1 MWALFCLILITIS
14 ILTIIPRTI
23 IGVQKIKK
31 GQLENYFVH
40 RMVSGRIWRDIKDK
54 NTVTVLSYKVQR
66 LLFISYFFS
75 MIGLV
80 FQVLAS
86 TEAPQLNLIKTSNQ
100 GISTRRDW
108 RLFPISLPKT
118 ILSNNRLL

>member
-14 ILTIIPRTI
+14 ILTIIPMTI

-31 GQLENYFVH
+31 GELENYFVH
-40 RMVSGRIWRDIKDK
+40 RMVSGLIWRDIKDK
-54 NTVTVLSYKVQR
+54 HTVTVLSYKVQR

-80 FQVLAS
+80 FILVWIAWTNLGSWHLWPSIVFLIFLAIAIVFQALANKAFQQ
-86 TEAPQLNLIKTSNQ
+86 ECSN
-100 GISTRRDW
+100 
-108 RLFPISLPKT
+108 
-118 ILSNNRLL
+118 

>member
-31 GQLENYFVH
+31 GRLENYFVH

-75 MIGLV
+75 MVGLV

-86 TEAPQLNLIKTSNQ
+86 TGVLQLNPIKTSNQ

-108 RLFPISLPKT
+108 RFFPILLPKT
-118 ILSNNRLL
+118 RPSNNRLL

>member
-1 MWALFCLILITIS
+1 MWALFCLILITIT
-14 ILTIIPRTI
+14 ILTIIPMTI

-80 FQVLAS
+80 FMLIWIVWTNFGNWYLWPSFIFLAFMIIALVFQVLANK
-86 TEAPQLNLIKTSNQ
+86 AFQQKHPN
-100 GISTRRDW
+100 
-108 RLFPISLPKT
+108 
-118 ILSNNRLL
+118 